1 MASGRLLQDRPTS
14 GPKRARN
21 SGCLFIIYFLLFG
34 KHSTDSVDPCIFN
47 GELGVGSRQGR
58 RHMPHVLFSAREGGA
73 KYEVPPLPSSHRNI
87 RSVANVDCL

>member
-1 MASGRLLQDRPTS
+1 MASRRLLQDRPTS

-21 SGCLFIIYFLLFG
+21 SGCLFYLFILILLFG

-47 GELGVGSRQGR
+47 GELGVGSPQAIG
-58 RHMPHVLFSAREGGA
+58 PTYCFSARGVA

-87 RSVANVDCL
+87 CSVANVDCL